1 MFFFSLCLE
10 VAIQIYFTEPI
21 HVQNYKILQMWVFH
35 ILPSIPDLKTVVI
48 ITTQQVVEF
57 YYVRYNAQCF
67 AYISPEKRPQNIKPW
82 MKEIYY
88 PDFPVRK
95 TRFQEVEWHIRQNL
109 PLGPYGLL
117 KTNSSLEGW
126 LYTKQQS
133 KGYGL
138 PLRNETFIW

>member
-1 MFFFSLCLE
+1 
-10 VAIQIYFTEPI
+10 
-21 HVQNYKILQMWVFH
+21 
-35 ILPSIPDLKTVVI
+35 
-48 ITTQQVVEF
+48 
-57 YYVRYNAQCF
+57 
-67 AYISPEKRPQNIKPW
+67 

-109 PLGPYGLL
+109 PLGPFGLL

-138 PLRNETFIW
+138 PLRNETFI